1 MIELNMI
8 IDDKYKDKYFYDIKD
23 NDTSIGTVVI
33 NKK

>member
-23 NDTSIGTVVI
+23 NDTSIGKVVI